1 MSKTCCRR
9 GWVFLQQKARTTRE
23 INRYPIIRQAASV
36 LKSTIKAWKI
46 NGFPLA
52 IGFYL
57 LGKGVVRGEV
67 GQDYGSGRL
76 PP

>member
-1 MSKTCCRR
+1 M
-9 GWVFLQQKARTTRE
+9 
-23 INRYPIIRQAASV
+23 NRYPIIRQADNV

-57 LGKGVVRGEV
+57 LGGGGEEERTGLWQAVDDHLSVRPTA
-67 GQDYGSGRL
+67 SL
-76 PP
+76 PLK